1 MSRPETRLTSGL
13 RVGLPL
19 CMLALLVSIA
29 SSQTPSLSNPQIK
42 SPSGPNLTG
51 MWTGND
57 GAAYHVRQ
65 VGSAVWWVGASP
77 DGGQRFTN
85 VFRGTRMGNTIEGE
99 WVDVPPG
106 RLQQAGQLVLT
117 IASAQGELILQRER
131 ESGGFGGST
140 WRRNRSSG
148 GASAPLGAATQT
160 TEPKRVVKRT
170 ILPNG
175 TVEIRYADGIIEQRS
190 SGGRT
195 IIFPDGRPPQR
206 LAFTDVPGPEPPLLP
221 TDPDLLRQWREYH
234 NKQLLDII
242 STMVASDPAALQALR
257 DQESQKSVYQQI
269 NLRAQIITRL
279 SPRE

>member
-1 MSRPETRLTSGL
+1 MSRSETRLTSGL

-19 CMLALLVSIA
+19 CMLTLLASIA
-29 SSQTPSLSNPQIK
+29 SSQAPPVLKPQIK

-51 MWTGND
+51 VWTGND
-57 GAAYHVRQ
+57 GGTYHLRQ

-77 DGGQRFTN
+77 DGGQRFAN
-85 VFRGTRMGNTIEGE
+85 VFRGTRVGNTIDGE

-106 RLQQAGQLVLT
+106 RMQQAGQLVLT
-117 IASAQGELILQRER
+117 VVSAQGEPILQRER

-140 WRRNRSSG
+140 WRRSRASG
-148 GASAPLGAATQT
+148 EAPAPPGAAPQT
-160 TEPKRVVKRT
+160 LEPRRVVKRT

-175 TVEIRYADGIIEQRS
+175 TVEIRYADGTIEQRS
-190 SGGRT
+190 SGGMT
-195 IIFPDGRPPQR
+195 IIFPDGRPPAR
-206 LAFTDVPGPEPPLLP
+206 LAFTDAPGPEPPLMP

-234 NKQLLDII
+234 NKQLLAII
-242 STMVASDPAALQALR
+242 STIVVSDPAALQALR

-269 NLRAQIITRL
+269 NLRAQIISRL